1 MACRCPKQIRRRV
14 VPKLWGDNRS
24 HGTGRF
30 GGLDAGRRDCEADY
44 PLRFGIAGLD
54 LTGLSQKCRKEQRV
68 IGAPRP
74 QSAAVDRH
82 LMGCAGDSQR
92 SEEHTSELQSLM

>member
-14 VPKLWGDNRS
+14 VPKLWGDSRS

-54 LTGLSQKCRKEQRV
+54 LTGLSQKCRK
-68 IGAPRP
+68 
-74 QSAAVDRH
+74 
-82 LMGCAGDSQR
+82 R
-92 SEEHTSELQSLM
+92 SEEHKSELQSLMRISYAVFCLKKKTNYTHKSNLI

>member
-44 PLRFGIAGLD
+44 TLRFGIAGLD
-54 LTGLSQKCRKEQRV
+54 TTGLAQKCRKEQRV

-74 QSAAVDRH
+74 KSAAVDRN
-82 LMGCAGDSQR
+82 LMGWGGESQSQDR
-92 SEEHTSELQSLM
+92 KSTRLNSSH